1 MDNVLGSQWI
11 VPLDGKREEMGAGMH
26 MNRWDLWYQ
35 KKIPLKSG
43 VHTRL
48 PEDGVDQTSVLVVS

>member
-1 MDNVLGSQWI
+1 MDCSFGWKERGNGRWDAHEPLGSL
-11 VPLDGKREEMGAGMH
+11 VS
-26 MNRWDLWYQ
+26 
-35 KKIPLKSG
+35 KKVPLKSG